1 MQELLLS
8 DTHPADVG
16 VHLRIMALCAV
27 HPIAHGSSLRP
38 CAQKYDKSAAL
49 ATAVS
54 KARAVKHSH
63 VTANV
68 QGFENG
74 FCTKTA
80 LTSSDRVLRRGV
92 SSPCFKD
99 VSGLRCSRDDRGSC
113 DAAEHRSEEPFREAI
128 FELEIMVREP
138 AEVLGGMQERLS
150 AKDLELVLTYFAQ
163 EGRDSWCALEVYEW
177 MQKENRVRD
186 ETQKLM
192 MSIMYEWVMKLVE
205 GERSVEEV
213 KSLLQDMY
221 CVGLKPEFHIIQ
233 GIISSYY
240 DRGRKVDALCF
251 VKKMLEIGVDDDA
264 EDPVSILVFK
274 MVRSGEQ
281 KEAVDVVRTLRG
293 CGFELRLSAYS
304 AALLA
309 IVKEQEQFTMV
320 QRQVR
325 ILVQNGTLQELEK
338 QELEAFA
345 TYENLLH
352 QEAEEIVRLAEKAG
366 TPDKM
371 SSFYERLLAM
381 YCIAGKGLEAE
392 RALWQMKFSGREPPM
407 EMYNTVVGVCGYG
420 NHREAAFRVL
430 RRMEDMGPVPTKKT
444 YSVLIG
450 GFHKGGHYREASEA
464 FQLMLTRGLRPDPH
478 VMLAVLR
485 SLQKAGLVSHYL
497 HLCKTLAQVG
507 MIEPC
512 LLYFYIDALNLC
524 IIRALD

>member
-38 CAQKYDKSAAL
+38 CAQNYDKSAAL
-49 ATAVS
+49 VTAVS

-68 QGFENG
+68 QGFESG

-80 LTSSDRVLRRGV
+80 LTSSGRVLRRGV

-213 KSLLQDMY
+213 KSLLQ
-221 CVGLKPEFHIIQ
+221 VSHHQFHF
-233 GIISSYY
+233 
-240 DRGRKVDALCF
+240 C
-251 VKKMLEIGVDDDA
+251 
-264 EDPVSILVFK
+264 
-274 MVRSGEQ
+274 
-281 KEAVDVVRTLRG
+281 
-293 CGFELRLSAYS
+293 RLSECINHFGESCSGFWGS
-304 AALLA
+304 A
-309 IVKEQEQFTMV
+309 
-320 QRQVR
+320 
-325 ILVQNGTLQELEK
+325 
-338 QELEAFA
+338 
-345 TYENLLH
+345 
-352 QEAEEIVRLAEKAG
+352 
-366 TPDKM
+366 
-371 SSFYERLLAM
+371 
-381 YCIAGKGLEAE
+381 
-392 RALWQMKFSGREPPM
+392 
-407 EMYNTVVGVCGYG
+407 
-420 NHREAAFRVL
+420 
-430 RRMEDMGPVPTKKT
+430 
-444 YSVLIG
+444 
-450 GFHKGGHYREASEA
+450 
-464 FQLMLTRGLRPDPH
+464 
-478 VMLAVLR
+478 
-485 SLQKAGLVSHYL
+485 
-497 HLCKTLAQVG
+497 
-507 MIEPC
+507 
-512 LLYFYIDALNLC
+512 
-524 IIRALD
+524 